1 MATGK
6 RFYWIKLRQDFMTG
20 DTIDFL
26 MSQKDGAN
34 YVVLYQMLC
43 LMVANTNGSLCK
55 QVGEVLIPY
64 DIDRIKRDCKYFDRD
79 TVIVAMELFKKLG
92 LVYESDEGI
101 MQITHF
107 NEMVG
112 STSDYAEQKRNQRL
126 SVDNVHSM
134 STKMSIQSK
143 SIDIDKELDID
154 KDKELNKNIELNKNN
169 NIYGVKSTRF
179 VPPTVDEIKEYC
191 LERNNNVDAEKFYDF
206 YQAKGWMVGKNKM
219 KDWKAAI
226 RTWENRDKKPSN
238 QPRDIFKEL
247 RDC

>member
-1 MATGK
+1 
-6 RFYWIKLRQDFMTG
+6 MTG

-107 NEMVG
+107 NDMVG

-126 SVDNVHSM
+126 GVDIVHSM

-143 SIDIDKELDID
+143 SIDKDIDKELDKDID
-154 KDKELNKNIELNKNN
+154 INNN

-179 VPPTVDEIKEYC
+179 VPPTLDEVKNYC
-191 LERNNNVDAEKFYDF
+191 LERNNNVDAQRFLDF
-206 YQAKGWMVGKNKM
+206 YEAKGWMVGKNKM
-219 KDWKAAI
+219 KDWKAAV
-226 RTWENRDKKPSN
+226 RTWERSN
-238 QPRDIFKEL
+238 QSNNSNHSQGVDIV
-247 RDC
+247 DNWV